1 MAKLGKY
8 VFNKKRVISAT
19 EKAERRVLRTIGSYI
34 RVSARQS
41 IRERKTVSLPGKPP
55 RSKTGFLKNSI
66 LFDYDP
72 FTSSVVIGPARHG
85 KRGTVPPALEYGG
98 TTRNPKPKRQQQVKP
113 RPFMGP
119 AAAKNLPK
127 LPAMWRDSIR

>member
-8 VFNKKRVISAT
+8 FFNQKRVMSAT
-19 EKAERRVLRTIGSYI
+19 EKAERRVLRRIGSYI

-41 IRERKTVSLPGKPP
+41 IRKRKSPAPPGKPP

-66 LFDYDP
+66 LFDYSP
-72 FTSSVVIGPARHG
+72 YTSSVVIGPARNG
-85 KRGTVPPALEYGG
+85 KRGTVTPALEYGG
-98 TTRNPKPKRQQQVKP
+98 TTRNKAQKRQQQNEP